1 MAELSLFLTLVLL
14 MSAAHKIL
22 EPERLTIAAVR
33 LTGAPASLGPVVNVG
48 VSALEVASAVAL
60 MFAEAHPVGALLAA
74 LIWSCYGVA
83 LASRFGTALDCGC
96 SFASREKR
104 IGLLAVARAFGLSLL
119 ALVAVAM
126 PTSSLSLLSPFAAIG
141 LLALY
146 IAFGELSSIFIPER
160 RGHA

>member
-14 MSAAHKIL
+14 VSAAHKFL

-33 LTGAPASLGPVVNVG
+33 LTGVPASLGPVVNVG
-48 VSALEVASAVAL
+48 VAAMEIAAAVAL
-60 MFAEAHPVGALLAA
+60 LFAAAQPVGALLAA
-74 LIWSCYGVA
+74 LIWSFYGVA
-83 LASRFGTALDCGC
+83 LARRFGTALDCGC

-104 IGLLAVARAFGLSLL
+104 IDFFAVARAFGLALFAL
-119 ALVAVAM
+119 ATIAM
-126 PTSSLSLLSPFAAIG
+126 PISSLSLLSPFAALG

-146 IAFGELSSIFIPER
+146 IASGELSSIFIPER